1 MTDKILCVVMC
12 FFIAGTGAFSVEH
25 APTYGREFYV
35 ATMFLY
41 LLSGAMIY
49 WVAEF
54 ITDKE

>member
-12 FFIAGTGAFSVEH
+12 FFMAGTAIFSVEH

-35 ATMFLY
+35 TAMFLC
-41 LLSGAMIY
+41 LISGVMVY